1 MKYYEGDKY
10 HYYEAFTYPYQDSYG
25 NSTSGFGEWVKKNF
39 TQETAYE
46 SMCAQLESRA
56 KEIKNNLGKVYDELP
71 QSIKEALIDLNY
83 NKGLPKITGNKKLM
97 KALKKGNYSE
107 VVAELKYVHS
117 GKSKAVKKK
126 LNRFTFFSF
135 L

>member
-1 MKYYEGDKY
+1 M
-10 HYYEAFTYPYQDSYG
+10 
-25 NSTSGFGEWVKKNF
+25 
-39 TQETAYE
+39 
-46 SMCAQLESRA
+46 
-56 KEIKNNLGKVYDELP
+56 GKVYDELP

-126 LNRFTFFSF
+126 ETEGNHFAAKKVVQERKEAVEKGFV
-135 L
+135 